1 MTVAELLHTARFVV
15 DAEGKKTAV
24 VLDVEAWEEILT
36 LLEDLEDADELR
48 RLHETDEEVISWDD
62 AKQTLRARGLNV

>member
-1 MTVAELLHTARFVV
+1 MTVAELLHTARFLV
-15 DAEGKKTAV
+15 DAAGKKTAV

-62 AKQTLRARGLNV
+62 AKQALRARGLNV

>member
-1 MTVAELLHTARFVV
+1 MTVAELLHAARFLV
-15 DAEGKKTAV
+15 DAEGKTTAV

-48 RLHETDEEVISWDD
+48 RLRETDEEVVSWDD
-62 AKQTLRARGLNV
+62 AKQALRARGLNV